1 MTTQTVS
8 DFPPDLLRPHFV
20 GRHTDRLGEAEIIP
34 DDPGILRCSQ
44 SFQLPE
50 TFQRLLHMLQDAER
64 FEAKCQGARID
75 LPVHASLF
83 KENLQRYAMN

>member
-1 MTTQTVS
+1 MTT
-8 DFPPDLLRPHFV
+8 PDRLRPHFV

-44 SFQLPE
+44 SFQ
-50 TFQRLLHMLQDAER
+50 RLLHMLQDAER

-75 LPVHASLF
+75 LPVHASLL
-83 KENLQRYAMN
+83 KENMQRYAMS